1 MGFILLH
8 EIADRIRW
16 GSLGLVLGLDRSFI
30 CCVLVSSW
38 QSVLSAF
45 VANPRNV
52 CDSNREIK
60 ELFEG
65 FRKHHWGTDKA
76 LRRYWGTCGVCS
88 LQPVQ
93 VSQSSLVESNN
104 GNCASRSPSGKVVQ
118 LVNKLSIKCNWLPFD
133 HVRICQFVCVSVS
146 PDLRLS
152 WHVLFGLPPV
162 LVYFLFPLLF
172 LLLFACKQLKFVP
185 FLRWQQERTCLSR
198 QLSSWQRSSRAG
210 AALSRDSNPETSRN
224 LLDLLLRC
232 NGILMWPRVNCEV
245 PSRKRYFFFFHTHSI
260 QGI

>member
-1 MGFILLH
+1 M
-8 EIADRIRW
+8 
-16 GSLGLVLGLDRSFI
+16 
-30 CCVLVSSW
+30 
-38 QSVLSAF
+38 LSAF

-65 FRKHHWGTDKA
+65 FRKHHWGTGKA

-93 VSQSSLVESNN
+93 VSQERFVTSSRVESNN

-146 PDLRLS
+146 HTCACLAMSFLGSHR
-152 WHVLFGLPPV
+152 FKFIFC
-162 LVYFLFPLLF
+162 FLFSSCFF
-172 LLLFACKQLKFVP
+172 LPANNSS
-185 FLRWQQERTCLSR
+185 LSHFCVDNKNEHVF
-198 QLSSWQRSSRAG
+198 QGSWAVQQRSSRAG

-232 NGILMWPRVNCEV
+232 KG
-245 PSRKRYFFFFHTHSI
+245 Y
-260 QGI
+260 